1 MRKLLVIDLQKQF
14 KDKNGCY
21 ENCLSFIKES
31 NYVKKYA
38 TVFTQ
43 NLNGKINHNYKSKL
57 NWNDCLYCSKDDLEF
72 IADEIILKNGYGI
85 KNIGSIF
92 NKNDKIDVIGCNIDA
107 CVMAICF
114 QLWDMGIDFRILTD
128 YVYTTSKDFSKNDII
143 EIMKPNFGKCI
154 I

>member
-1 MRKLLVIDLQKQF
+1 MRKLLVIDVQKQF
-14 KDKNGCY
+14 KDENGGY

-31 NYVKKYA
+31 DYNEIYA

-43 NLNGKINHNYKSKL
+43 TLNGEVNCNYKDKIN
-57 NWNDCLYCSKDDLEF
+57 WERCLHCSENDLEF
-72 IADEIILKNGYGI
+72 NADKIILKNGYGI
-85 KNIGSIF
+85 KNIENIF

-143 EIMKPNFGKCI
+143 KIMKPNFGKCI